1 VDRPG
6 FSLNDANI
14 AVIGLG
20 LMGGSIALSLKE
32 QCRHLNAL
40 DIHLPTLKLAQ
51 ELEIVHTASSDPVEI
66 LANANL
72 VILACPVSSIMD
84 WLNRLPDYIQH
95 PCIILDVGSS
105 KQTIIAAMEVLPEN
119 FDPIGGHAICGS
131 ENLSL
136 INADRS
142 MFLDAPFVLTPL
154 SRTSDNARS
163 AALQISSASLQ
174 IIEIL
179 GANPIWLD
187 AEAHDRILAST
198 SHLPYL
204 LSLALILATPEEA
217 APFIGP
223 GFRSSTRLA
232 GTPSSMML
240 GVLQSNRN
248 NILFTI
254 DHLQTQLSDIK
265 TALLEDDSSQLL
277 SILDLAFN
285 HYQSLLQ

>member
-1 VDRPG
+1 MVDRSG
-6 FSLNDANI
+6 FSLNDTNI
-14 AVIGLG
+14 AIIGLG

-84 WLNRLPDYIQH
+84 WLKRLPDYIQH

-163 AALQISSASLQ
+163 AALQI
-174 IIEIL
+174 IEIL
-179 GANPIWLD
+179 GANPIYLD

-204 LSLALILATPEEA
+204 LSSALILATPEEA

-277 SILDLAFN
+277 SILDSAFN

>member
-72 VILACPVSSIMD
+72 VILACPVSSIMN

-105 KQTIIAAMEVLPEN
+105 KQTIIAAMEALPEN

-163 AALQISSASLQ
+163 AALQI
-174 IIEIL
+174 IEIL
-179 GANPIWLD
+179 GANPIYLD

-204 LSLALILATPEEA
+204 LSSALILATPEEA

-254 DHLQTQLSDIK
+254 DHLQAQLSDIK

>member
-1 VDRPG
+1 VDKSG

-14 AVIGLG
+14 AIIGLG
-20 LMGGSIALSLKE
+20 LMGGSMALSLKE
-32 QCRHLNAL
+32 QCQHLSAL
-40 DIHLPTLKLAQ
+40 DIHLPTLELAQ
-51 ELEIVHTASSDPVEI
+51 NLEIVHTASSDPVEI
-66 LANANL
+66 LADANL
-72 VILACPVSSIMD
+72 VILACPVPSIVD
-84 WLNRLPDYIQH
+84 WLNRLPDYIKH

-105 KQTIIAAMEVLPEN
+105 KQAIVAALETLPEN
-119 FDPIGGHAICGS
+119 FDPLGGHAICGR

-136 INADRS
+136 IYAERS
-142 MFLDAPFVLTPL
+142 MFLNAPFVLTPL
-154 SRTSDNARS
+154 SRTNDNARS
-163 AALQISSASLQ
+163 AALQ

-187 AEAHDRILAST
+187 AETHDRLLAST

-204 LSLALILATPEEA
+204 LSSALIIATPEEA

-254 DHLQTQLSDIK
+254 NHLQAQLSDIK

-277 SILDLAFN
+277 SILDSALD
-285 HYQSLLQ
+285 HYQSLIQ

>member
-1 VDRPG
+1 
-6 FSLNDANI
+6 
-14 AVIGLG
+14 
-20 LMGGSIALSLKE
+20 
-32 QCRHLNAL
+32 
-40 DIHLPTLKLAQ
+40 
-51 ELEIVHTASSDPVEI
+51 
-66 LANANL
+66 
-72 VILACPVSSIMD
+72 
-84 WLNRLPDYIQH
+84 
-95 PCIILDVGSS
+95 
-105 KQTIIAAMEVLPEN
+105 
-119 FDPIGGHAICGS
+119 
-131 ENLSL
+131 
-136 INADRS
+136 

-163 AALQISSASLQ
+163 AALQ

-204 LSLALILATPEEA
+204 LSSALILATPEEA

-254 DHLQTQLSDIK
+254 DYLQAQLSDIK
-265 TALLEDDSSQLL
+265 TALLEDGSSQLL

>member
-1 VDRPG
+1 VDRSG

-14 AVIGLG
+14 AIIGLG

-32 QCRHLNAL
+32 RCQHLSAL

-66 LANANL
+66 LANADL
-72 VILACPVSSIMD
+72 IILACPVSSIMD
-84 WLNRLPDYIQH
+84 WLNRLPDFIQH
-95 PCIILDVGSS
+95 PCIILDIGST
-105 KQTIIAAMEVLPEN
+105 KQTIIAAMEALPES

-163 AALQISSASLQ
+163 AALQI
-174 IIEIL
+174 IEIL

-204 LSLALILATPEEA
+204 LSSALILATPEEA

-254 DHLQTQLSDIK
+254 DHLQAQLSDIK

-277 SILDLAFN
+277 SILDSAFN

>member
-1 VDRPG
+1 VDRSG

-72 VILACPVSSIMD
+72 VILACPISSIMN

-105 KQTIIAAMEVLPEN
+105 KQTIIAAMEALPEN

-163 AALQISSASLQ
+163 AALQI
-174 IIEIL
+174 IEIL
-179 GANPIWLD
+179 GANPIYLD

-204 LSLALILATPEEA
+204 LSSALILATPEEA

-254 DHLQTQLSDIK
+254 DYLQAQLSDIK

>member
-1 VDRPG
+1 VDRSG

-14 AVIGLG
+14 AIIGLG

-32 QCRHLNAL
+32 QCRHLSAL

-105 KQTIIAAMEVLPEN
+105 KQTIIAAMEALPEN

-163 AALQISSASLQ
+163 AALQI
-174 IIEIL
+174 IEIL
-179 GANPIWLD
+179 GANPIYLD

-204 LSLALILATPEEA
+204 LSSALILATPEEA

-254 DHLQTQLSDIK
+254 DHLQAQLSDIK